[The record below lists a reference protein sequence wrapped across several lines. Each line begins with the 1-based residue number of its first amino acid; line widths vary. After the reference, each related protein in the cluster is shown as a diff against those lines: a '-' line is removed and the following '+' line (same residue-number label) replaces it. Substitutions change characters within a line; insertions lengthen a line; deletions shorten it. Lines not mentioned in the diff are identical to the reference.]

1 MIFSG
6 TWSAT
11 DFFRSLT
18 LKNRLAKA
26 YGFTFCLVSGLSG
39 FLDVISANNSDP
51 FVIALDDTSDG
62 YAQIDNS
69 PHRRLVKTVYIS
81 MRHGVADQEARQQ
94 CLAIMAEIFRQFM
107 SKLIMERTQLEQKML
122 RLDPRIQFSEMD
134 KYFCAG
140 SACVFFQIAVDVN
153 TDMRFNND
161 EWDD

>member
-1 MIFSG
+1 MNFSG

-26 YGFTFCLVSGLSG
+26 HGFTFCLVSGLSG

-69 PHRRLVKTVYIS
+69 PHRRLVKTVYFS
-81 MRHGVADQEARQQ
+81 MRHAVADQEARQH
-94 CLAIMAEIFRQFM
+94 CIDIMAEIFRQFM
-107 SKLIMERTQLEQKML
+107 SKLIMERTQLAQKML

-134 KYFCAG
+134 KYFCTGA
-140 SACVFFQIAVDVN
+140 ACVFFQIAVDVD
-153 TDMRFNND
+153 TDMRFNKD
-161 EWDD
+161 EWED